1 MAKIQLLLIQG
12 DTTTDMTA
20 LVKSVHWKG
29 RKGSSART
37 LTVTMID
44 DNGYKHARSGIDVE
58 DGNQCVFYVDGQERF
73 RGILLNQGQSSKKQ
87 LKYTAYD
94 NGIYLANNKDT
105 FVYKNKTADEVF
117 TDVCS
122 RFGIPTGDV
131 AKCNYKIPELT
142 KSKTTG
148 QDAVLDALSLDYKAT
163 GIRHY
168 VSSDGGKL
176 SLLQRK
182 DQVISFVVDGDANL
196 YDYSYTKSIENIKT
210 RVKMISKEGTTIA
223 EKTNADLEKK
233 IGIFQEIQQPD
244 ESLTKA
250 QVTDLVGSVLG
261 TLDKPEETLDL
272 NILGDADVISG
283 KAILVR
289 IPHLNMN
296 RAYYVDDDD
305 HLFEDN
311 AHTMSLTLTTAAE
324 IKEQEDKANG

>member
-148 QDAVLDALSLDYKAT
+148 RTPFWTLLALT
-163 GIRHY
+163 IRQ
-168 VSSDGGKL
+168 L
-176 SLLQRK
+176 
-182 DQVISFVVDGDANL
+182 A
-196 YDYSYTKSIENIKT
+196 
-210 RVKMISKEGTTIA
+210 
-223 EKTNADLEKK
+223 
-233 IGIFQEIQQPD
+233 
-244 ESLTKA
+244 
-250 QVTDLVGSVLG
+250 
-261 TLDKPEETLDL
+261 
-272 NILGDADVISG
+272 SG
-283 KAILVR
+283 
-289 IPHLNMN
+289 
-296 RAYYVDDDD
+296 
-305 HLFEDN
+305 
-311 AHTMSLTLTTAAE
+311 TMSAATAVNSLFCSAKIRSFPLSSMGTPTCMTTPTL
-324 IKEQEDKANG
+324 KASRTSRPASR

>member
-1 MAKIQLLLIQG
+1 MAKIQLLVVQNG
-12 DTTTDMTA
+12 KTTDMTA

-29 RKGSSART
+29 RKGSSARSI
-37 LTVTMID
+37 TVTMID
-44 DNGYKHARSGIDVE
+44 DDGYKHARSGIDVAE
-58 DGNQCVFYVDGQERF
+58 GHQCVFLVDGKERF
-73 RGILLNQGQSSKKQ
+73 RGILMNQGQSDKKQ
-87 LKYTAYD
+87 LKFLAYD

-105 FVYKNKTADEVF
+105 FVYKNKTADQIF

-131 AKCNYKIPELT
+131 AKCSYKIPELT

-148 QDAVLDALSLDYKAT
+148 QDTVLDALSLDYKAT
-163 GIRHY
+163 GTRHY
-168 VSSDGGKL
+168 ISSDGGKL
-176 SLLQRK
+176 SLFQRK
-182 DQVISFVVDGDANL
+182 DQVISYVVDGNSTL
-196 YDYSYTKSIENIKT
+196 YGYSYTKSIENIKT
-210 RVKMISKEGTTIA
+210 RVKMISKEGTTLA
-223 EKTNADLEKK
+223 EKSNADLEKK
-233 IGIFQEIQQPD
+233 IGIFQDIQQPD

-250 QVTDLVGSVLG
+250 QVSDLVGSVLE

-272 NILGDADVISG
+272 DVLGDADVISG

-289 IPHLNMN
+289 IPHLGIS

-324 IKEQEDKANG
+324 IKKGADQK